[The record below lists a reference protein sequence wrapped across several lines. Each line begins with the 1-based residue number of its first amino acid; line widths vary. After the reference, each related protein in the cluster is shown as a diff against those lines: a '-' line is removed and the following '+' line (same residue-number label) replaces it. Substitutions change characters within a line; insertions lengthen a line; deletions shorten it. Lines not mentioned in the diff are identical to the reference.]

1 MYKKIT
7 KKEENKLKLHARRL
21 SIKDGIFYSAR
32 SSFGDQY
39 ISPFAIMIGSS
50 NSLVAIINS
59 IFNIGLISQLFGGK
73 LVGKYSRKSILTKSL
88 LGESLGWLIIL
99 LSAIFYLKGMFVVEL
114 PYIVIFA
121 LSIALLSVGIGHPA
135 WFSWIGDVV
144 DDKFRGRWF
153 SKRTTVISFS
163 IIIFAT
169 LSASIL
175 NYAKSIGYE
184 KIGFIALFSIA
195 FIARF
200 STIWVI
206 KRQYEPKIKKGKKSK
221 YKLKDFIKEFN
232 KTNFGKFVAF
242 RTALGFVVGITSSL
256 YSIYLL
262 RNLGFDYVSY
272 MVIML
277 SGTFF
282 SIITLNMWGKISD
295 KYGSYRV
302 IAISTL
308 LAPLTPLLWTLSTS
322 KIYLFF
328 VPALLGGVSWGG
340 FIMASG
346 TFIYDNVEKEKRAS
360 AISYFNLFVGV
371 SAILG
376 GFLSAYLLKIIN
388 FSFASPI
395 IILFITGA
403 ILRMIVIGLWVPKLY
418 EITKKR
424 KFENIT
430 ELKNIIL
437 KDIKPTLVE
446 DMNEIIEIKSYI
458 EE

>member
-163 IIIFAT
+163 IIIFV
-169 LSASIL
+169 
-175 NYAKSIGYE
+175 
-184 KIGFIALFSIA
+184 
-195 FIARF
+195 